1 MEKYHYKTVVEA
13 DGSILLS
20 GLPPHQ
26 EVEVVIIEPKELSDD
41 EMRSWFQDI
50 RARHPFAKMSKD
62 EILRELR
69 KTREIVWAERHA
81 N

>member
-26 EVEVVIIEPKELSDD
+26 EVEVVLGFKI
-41 EMRSWFQDI
+41 
-50 RARHPFAKMSKD
+50 FAPVT
-62 EILRELR
+62 LLPR
-69 KTREIVWAERHA
+69 
-81 N
+81 